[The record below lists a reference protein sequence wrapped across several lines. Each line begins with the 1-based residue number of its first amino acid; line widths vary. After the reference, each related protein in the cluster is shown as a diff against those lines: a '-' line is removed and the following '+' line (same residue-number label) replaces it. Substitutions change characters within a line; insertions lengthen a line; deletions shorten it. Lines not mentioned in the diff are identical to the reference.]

1 MVGPGTLVNTAAIT
15 AGGLAGLL
23 GGSLMSE
30 NMRDGLIK
38 VNGAAVIMI
47 GISGVISGMADISS
61 GSLVMNGTLMMVA
74 CLSLG
79 TAVGELINI
88 EDRLTVFGEWL
99 KEKSGSGSD
108 AGFVNAFVTASLT
121 VCIGAMAV
129 VGAVQDGISGDW
141 ATIAVK
147 SSRDFL
153 IIMVMTAGMGK
164 GCIFSA
170 VPVFLFQG
178 TVTLLGSLIG
188 PLMTEAAVVNLSLTG
203 SVLVFCVGVNLIF
216 PKTFRICNMLPAV
229 IAAVIWALIL

>member
-1 MVGPGTLVNTAAIT
+1 MIGTGTLVNTAAIT

-88 EDRLTVFGEWL
+88 EDRLTAFGEWL

-141 ATIAVK
+141 STLAVK
-147 SSRDFL
+147 SILDFL

-178 TVTLLGSLIG
+178 IRIAHI
-188 PLMTEAAVVNLSLTG
+188 PE
-203 SVLVFCVGVNLIF
+203 VLVWLAALWVLRRERREFAIMVGISVPVAIVCQLL
-216 PKTFRICNMLPAV
+216 LPY
-229 IAAVIWALIL
+229 WG